1 MGFIRRRFTY
11 ANVAST
17 LALVLAMGG
26 GAYAAVGPVH
36 GREVHSCY
44 SRKSG
49 ALRVVNAHARCR
61 PHERTLNFN
70 KRGPRGPRGPRG
82 LVGPGGP
89 VGLTGAAGKTGAKGA
104 RGATGKAGAAGKT
117 GAAGKSVTS
126 AALAVG
132 NGNCPGGGTSFTS
145 VSGTTFACNGTA
157 IALASVD
164 AVGSIASARNVSAVA
179 PGTKDGTYCIKLP
192 VAASVGVA
200 SVRGDAATPGTA
212 EVLIPA
218 SASTCA
224 GTGDTS
230 AEVLTFNSSGTAAKL
245 PFDVMFN

>member
-17 LALVLAMGG
+17 LALVLAMSG
-26 GAYAAVGPVH
+26 GAYAAIAPIRH
-36 GREVHSCY
+36 GVIHSCY
-44 SRKSG
+44 SRSNG

-61 PHERTLNFN
+61 PHQRALNFN
-70 KRGPRGPRGPRG
+70 RRGPAGPRG
-82 LVGPGGP
+82 LTGPAGP
-89 VGLTGAAGKTGAKGA
+89 IGLTGAAGKTGA
-104 RGATGKAGAAGKT
+104 RGAVGKAGAAGKT

-132 NGNCPGGGTSFTS
+132 NGNCPGGGASFTS

-157 IALASVD
+157 TAFASVD
-164 AVGSIASARNVSAVA
+164 ATGSVAAGKNVTAA
-179 PGTKDGTYCIKLP
+179 PGTGSGTYCLKLP
-192 VAASVGVA
+192 VAPSVGVA
-200 SVRGDAATPGTA
+200 SIRGDAATRGTA

-218 SASTCA
+218 DASTCS
-224 GTGDTS
+224 GTGNTS
-230 AEVLTFNSSGTAAKL
+230 AEVLTFNPGGAAAKL

>member
-17 LALVLAMGG
+17 LALVLAMSG
-26 GAYAAVGPVH
+26 GAYAAIAPIRH
-36 GREVHSCY
+36 GVIHSCY
-44 SRKSG
+44 SRANG

-61 PHERTLNFN
+61 PHQRALNFN
-70 KRGPRGPRGPRG
+70 RRGPTGPRG
-82 LVGPGGP
+82 LTGPAGP
-89 VGLTGAAGKTGAKGA
+89 IGLTGAAGKTGAKGA
-104 RGATGKAGAAGKT
+104 AGKAGAAGKT

-126 AALAVG
+126 AVLAVG

-157 IALASVD
+157 TAFASVD
-164 AVGSIASARNVSAVA
+164 AIGSIAGGKNVSAVS
-179 PGTKDGTYCIKLP
+179 PGTGSGTYCVKLP
-192 VAASVGVA
+192 VTPSVGVA

-218 SASTCA
+218 KASTCSD
-224 GTGDTS
+224 TGDTS
-230 AEVLTFNSSGTAAKL
+230 AEVLTFNTAGVAAKL